1 VGEYLTHITFE
12 SAFTILPSR
21 SMGPLSRRHRS
32 SWRRLAVFATTC
44 AVAAIAIASTPD
56 SSAGGVA
63 RLPMSAGAIGCVTPD
78 AYFVAYVDTMI
89 TSSDSIIGIAARAS
103 GNLPAGPVSSVTVVT
118 DPIVCHQA
126 AVASG
131 LSLDVPDS
139 LAFSTVSV
147 LRIGPA
153 RYVVTPIG
161 AMVGEF
167 QTHLTFDTLFT
178 QPPLSV
184 WAI

>member
-44 AVAAIAIASTPD
+44 AIAAIAIASTPD

-78 AYFVAYVDTMI
+78 ADFVDFVDTTI
-89 TSSDSIIGIAARAS
+89 SSADSITGISARVAQ
-103 GNLPAGPVSSVTVVT
+103 NLPATPLSSITVVT
-118 DPIVCHQA
+118 DSNVCRRA

-131 LSLDVPDS
+131 LSQIVPDS
-139 LAFSTVSV
+139 LAYSDVSV
-147 LRIGPA
+147 LRVGPT
-153 RYVVTPIG
+153 RYVVTPIRPN
-161 AMVGEF
+161 VGEF
-167 QTHLTFDTLFT
+167 QIHLTFDTLFS

-184 WAI
+184 WAR